1 MKFRLSALTAF
12 FLLLF
17 SSGFAQKSYDE
28 KEVRTL
34 VTLLDYVAKDYPG
47 AVEKSKVISD
57 TEYQEITEFTQTCI
71 SLHSKLNP
79 KINKAAF
86 SVLKKDLDDLLKF
99 IREKVA
105 AEKID
110 LQSHSIKEKIL
121 AMGLLKLSPKGWPSL
136 KSGTLIY
143 KQKCASCHGEKGGGD
158 GALAANLS
166 PKPANFLDKEVMSG
180 LSPLQAYNVIKLGLE
195 GTPMR
200 SFSELSE
207 RELWDISFYIMS
219 LRHINST
226 VASNVST
233 ELSIDTVSR
242 LTDDQLS
249 KYLKNQQFK
258 YNLAQV
264 RSYQPKVLKPL
275 EFAKFNLDES
285 LAAFKQNDKTLAQDL
300 ALTAYLE
307 GVELVEAS
315 IKSIDAKVVA
325 NVERAMINYRSALTG
340 NDARRVEEL
349 NAVAKK
355 QIDIAGDLLGNKAY
369 SYSFTFGAALSIL
382 LREALE
388 ALIIIIVVLSI
399 LRPLNIKKAINYI
412 HIGWIVALLV
422 GIASWFF
429 IGTLIKMSGSSRELM
444 EGIGSII
451 AVIVLI
457 YMGAWLHTKSEIK
470 KWKEFVELKISKV
483 AQSGKWYLLMFFS
496 FIVVFREAFEVVLF
510 LATLKLDVPE
520 EGSSA
525 IGWAVITAAVLV
537 TLFSISILRYS
548 KRLPLR
554 QIFKISAYVMAVLTV
569 VLTGK
574 GFRALQEAGYF
585 SENMLKVDFRL
596 ESLGIYPTVESLL
609 AQMVVLLIVL
619 GLWKYSEHKESK

>member
-285 LAAFKQNDKTLAQDL
+285 LAAFKQNDKTL
-300 ALTAYLE
+300 
-307 GVELVEAS
+307 
-315 IKSIDAKVVA
+315 
-325 NVERAMINYRSALTG
+325 
-340 NDARRVEEL
+340 
-349 NAVAKK
+349 
-355 QIDIAGDLLGNKAY
+355 
-369 SYSFTFGAALSIL
+369 
-382 LREALE
+382 
-388 ALIIIIVVLSI
+388 
-399 LRPLNIKKAINYI
+399 
-412 HIGWIVALLV
+412 V
-422 GIASWFF
+422 GI
-429 IGTLIKMSGSSRELM
+429 SG
-444 EGIGSII
+444 
-451 AVIVLI
+451 IVDT
-457 YMGAWLHTKSEIK
+457 G
-470 KWKEFVELKISKV
+470 FQSKV
-483 AQSGKWYLLMFFS
+483 C
-496 FIVVFREAFEVVLF
+496 
-510 LATLKLDVPE
+510 T
-520 EGSSA
+520 
-525 IGWAVITAAVLV
+525 
-537 TLFSISILRYS
+537 
-548 KRLPLR
+548 RL
-554 QIFKISAYVMAVLTV
+554 
-569 VLTGK
+569 
-574 GFRALQEAGYF
+574 
-585 SENMLKVDFRL
+585 
-596 ESLGIYPTVESLL
+596 
-609 AQMVVLLIVL
+609 
-619 GLWKYSEHKESK
+619 